1 MQQQQQQQ
9 QQTRA
14 AAAAVQAVQSSQR
27 WFVRKQI
34 AHKKRGGEGKVHLAR
49 KKIKM
54 GSFWGLYY
62 RVFDIDSCLL

>member
-34 AHKKRGGEGKVHLAR
+34 AHKKGVIIVYRL
-49 KKIKM
+49 KK
-54 GSFWGLYY
+54 GSFWG
-62 RVFDIDSCLL
+62 